1 MIVTDDRVAAF
12 VSDKIG
18 SAFIPPFTCIGLERD
33 GEIVAGI
40 IFHVFE
46 GANVHA
52 TIAGHG
58 WNRTILRAIGDYV
71 FDTLRCER
79 CTLTTETPEVA
90 RLGERL
96 GGKIEGLMRN
106 QFGKGRD
113 AFLIG
118 VLKDEYRYRQER

>member
-12 VSDKIG
+12 VSEKIG

-33 GEIVAGI
+33 GEIGAGI
-40 IFHVFE
+40 VFNVFE

-58 WNRTILRAIGDYV
+58 WNRTILHAAGEYV
-71 FDTLRCER
+71 FDILKCER
-79 CTLTTETPEVA
+79 FTLTTETPEVA